1 MIVDNF
7 QCPIPTPP
15 LREAEEGASTHSP
28 LREAEEGASTHSS
41 HSSYLPTP
49 TFPIPNVQHHR
60 LS

>member
-1 MIVDNF
+1 MPNSHS
-7 QCPIPTPP
+7 P